1 MLKQKNKLR
10 FYGTQYLT
18 TKTGKKLKLA
28 NPNLTSTWRD
38 ILKLIKN
45 RFVSGIILRVN
56 IFCHNEKNQN
66 LHCTKIEVSCG
77 LGHVY

>member
-18 TKTGKKLKLA
+18 TKTGRKLKLA

-38 ILKLIKN
+38 ILKLIK
-45 RFVSGIILRVN
+45 
-56 IFCHNEKNQN
+56 K
-66 LHCTKIEVSCG
+66 TG
-77 LGHVY
+77 LCQIS